1 MNIQHFES
9 HEAFLTTYI
18 FLEKNKIL
26 NHYQGQILKDRTFYL

>member
-1 MNIQHFES
+1 MNIHHLVSES

-26 NHYQGQILKDRTFYL
+26 NHYQGHI